1 MTPPTDPFE
10 TFKLLLDEYSSRIL
24 QLTNAEAL
32 NAVELSEA
40 LGIPIAACYRRIR
53 ALKDAGMLKEEGK
66 VVSIGGK
73 LVATFRSS
81 VQSAEV
87 ILQDGRL
94 RVNIKANGEA
104 SSEEMDLSEEPSML
118 HWSTPEENKMIRRA
132 PQA

>member
-1 MTPPTDPFE
+1 MMDPFD
-10 TFKLLLDEYSSRIL
+10 TFRLLLDEYSSRIL
-24 QLTNAEAL
+24 QLTSPQAL

-40 LGIPIAACYRRIR
+40 IGIPIAACYRRIR
-53 ALKDAGMLKEEGK
+53 ALKDAGMLKEEGR

-73 LVATFRSS
+73 LVATYRSS

-104 SSEEMDLSEEPSML
+104 STEEMDLGEEPVML
-118 HWSTPEENKMIRRA
+118 HWSTPEENRMIR
-132 PQA
+132 PKPHV

>member
-1 MTPPTDPFE
+1 MTPTDTFE
-10 TFKLLLDEYSSRIL
+10 TFKLLLDEYSSKIL
-24 QLTNAEAL
+24 QLTNSQPL

-53 ALKDAGMLKEEGK
+53 ALKDAGMLKEEGR

-73 LVATFRSS
+73 LVAAYRSS

-94 RVNIKANGEA
+94 RVNITANG
-104 SSEEMDLSEEPSML
+104 SSNSEEMVLGEETSML
-118 HWSTPEENKMIRRA
+118 HWSTPEENKMIRQKT
-132 PQA
+132 PL

>member
-1 MTPPTDPFE
+1 MTPTDTFE
-10 TFKLLLDEYSSRIL
+10 TFKLLLDEYSSKIL
-24 QLTNAEAL
+24 QLTNSQPL

-53 ALKDAGMLKEEGK
+53 ALKDAGMLKEEGR

-73 LVATFRSS
+73 LVAAYRSS

-94 RVNIKANGEA
+94 RVNITANG
-104 SSEEMDLSEEPSML
+104 SSNSEEMVLGEEASML
-118 HWSTPEENKMIRRA
+118 HWSTPEENKMIRQKT
-132 PQA
+132 PL